1 MTRSTTAVTVLAVSA
16 ALTVGWSV
24 AGNAQGGRSVIQ
36 RMNPPGLS
44 TPTGYSHVVSTRGGR
59 TIYIAGQVALDAK
72 GQLVGDGDLA
82 AQTRQVF
89 ANLEVALKAAGATF
103 DDVVKLNTYMRD
115 ATQVQMIRD
124 VRAKYFTT
132 ALPASTLVEVSRLA
146 NPGFLVEIEVI
157 AVVAE

>member
-16 ALTVGWSV
+16 ALTAAWAA
-24 AGNAQGGRSVIQ
+24 AGSAQGGRSVIQ
-36 RMNPPGLS
+36 RTNPPGLS
-44 TPTGYSHVVSTRGGR
+44 TPTGYSHVVSARGGR

-103 DDVVKLNTYMRD
+103 DDVVKTNYYLRD
-115 ATQVQMIRD
+115 AAQVQVIRD
-124 VRAKYFTT
+124 VRGKYFTK

-146 NPGFLVEIEVI
+146 NPGFLVEIEVV